1 MEVVNDLLNYNKLK
15 IVQNTDWFK
24 FSLDSVLLA
33 NFVHARPND
42 KIMDFCTGNAPIP
55 LFLQHKVKNKI
66 LGVEYQKEIY
76 ELAIKSVCINN
87 LEDKI
92 EIIND
97 DVKNISNIYETDSFD
112 IITCNPPYFK
122 VNDNAKIND
131 NDIKSVARHEIKLN
145 LNDIFSCAKKI
156 LKNGG
161 SIYMVHRTE
170 RLLEIL
176 NIMQKN
182 NIMPK
187 RICFIY
193 PFEDADS
200 NMVLIEGR
208 KNGNLGMKITKPI
221 IVHEKS
227 GEYTKFINDIFDG
240 GLEI

>member
-1 MEVVNDLLNYNKLK
+1 M
-15 IVQNTDWFK
+15 
-24 FSLDSVLLA
+24 
-33 NFVHARPND
+33 
-42 KIMDFCTGNAPIP
+42 
-55 LFLQHKVKNKI
+55 FLQHKVKNKI

>member
-33 NFVHARPND
+33 NFVHTRPND

-122 VNDNAKIND
+122 VNDNSKIND

-227 GEYTKFINDIFDG
+227 GEYTKLINDIFDG